1 MCCAAMLRMH
11 SSILLATPTAKCV
24 TGRCSGWPRA
34 TTTMFAMMQSSR
46 CCASER
52 RTPTNEIRVEAISG
66 LANWEPT
73 EALPLLLSELE
84 RELGEGDYWMDAFEG
99 AEQVGDPS
107 LVPVLQR
114 IVEDMSEQ
122 PEDFEGYWLD
132 SVRDAIAACS
142 GGAASEPEGAK
153 A

>member
-1 MCCAAMLRMH
+1 VLRRDVADALVDLARDADREVRDWAVFWLAMCYHNDVRDDAIIQVLRE
-11 SSILLATPTAKCV
+11 
-24 TGRCSGWPRA
+24 RA
-34 TTTMFAMMQSSR
+34 QD
-46 CCASER
+46 
-52 RTPTNEIRVEAISG
+52 PDNEIRVEAISG